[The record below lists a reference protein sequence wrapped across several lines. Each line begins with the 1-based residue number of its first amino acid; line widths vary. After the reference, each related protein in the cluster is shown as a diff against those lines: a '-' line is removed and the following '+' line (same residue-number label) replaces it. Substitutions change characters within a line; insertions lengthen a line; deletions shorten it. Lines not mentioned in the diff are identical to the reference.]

1 MTFGDGAVTFC
12 KPLLRVFTPCRMLLA
27 FVISSKLKFS
37 AAAAGAILLLAP
49 FLFAAPPVIQI
60 PRIESPPALADF
72 EGMHPVPRVADH
84 MLRVTG
90 FIAREP
96 ADGAE
101 PTQDTDVYLA
111 FDSKNLYAVFIC
123 WDKEPD
129 KIRARMTRR
138 EDIFSDD
145 SAEIMIDTFDD
156 ARRGYVFAA
165 NPLGIQWD
173 ALWTEGSIGKGQPA
187 DFSGFDSS
195 FDTVWNSEGRLTGQ
209 GYMLLMSIPFKSLRF
224 PNSDQQQWRIIL
236 NRSIPRTNE
245 NLFWPRISNRI
256 QGRFNQAATATGLDM
271 SRTRNIQLI
280 PYGLLRGF
288 RDIDQRDP
296 ANPFFESRTVQPEAG
311 LDAKFILHDSFVLD
325 ATVNPDFSQVES
337 DEPQITVNQR
347 FEVFFPEKRPF
358 FLENSNYFNSPINM
372 VFTRRIGHPEF
383 GLRLTGKTGPWAV
396 GILATD
402 DRAPG
407 EALRPTD
414 PHSGDRATFTIARVS
429 RDILDQSIIGATY
442 TDREFAGGYNRVG
455 GLDANLKLNQN
466 WRVQGQ
472 AVASSTLDVIAGTSS
487 AGPGYKVDLE
497 RAGRKFNLQ
506 SLFVDYS
513 PGFVTET
520 GFVNRVDIREQTIN
534 ASYYFRPEGKFL
546 ISYGPTLEQFNIWDH
561 RGTALDYF
569 FYPGFRV
576 DMARSTYVNFHPFGY
591 DDVRLRPLD
600 YSTLTRVAAYP
611 QPFWGIE
618 AGTSWLKELDFT
630 AFFVSGKGVNYNP
643 AAGQTP
649 TLGHEDQGNF
659 TLTFHARGRLRV
671 DNAYLLEHIRDPH
684 LTAVTNHIFRS
695 KWNYQFTRDLSARLI
710 LQYNSVL
717 SNLAISTLSPTKN
730 FNTDFLI
737 TYLIH
742 PGTAIYV
749 GYNSDLGNLNRGLA
763 VDPVTGFILTTPR
776 GYINDG
782 RQFFVKASYLFRF

>member
-1 MTFGDGAVTFC
+1 
-12 KPLLRVFTPCRMLLA
+12 MLLA
-27 FVISSKLKFS
+27 LVMPTKSRLNVASI
-37 AAAAGAILLLAP
+37 AALLLFLAP
-49 FLFAAPPVIQI
+49 LLDAAPSIQI
-60 PRIESPPALADF
+60 PRIDTPPTLADF
-72 EGMHPVPRVADH
+72 EAMKPDARISQS
-84 MLRVTG
+84 MLKVTG

-101 PTQDTDVYLA
+101 PTQNTDVYLGY
-111 FDSKNLYAVFIC
+111 DNHNLYAVFIC

-145 SAEIMIDTFDD
+145 SAEIMIDTFND
-156 ARRGYVFAA
+156 ARRGYTFAA

-173 ALWTEGSIGKGQPA
+173 ALWTEGSIGNGRPA
-187 DFSGFDSS
+187 DFSGFNDS

-209 GYMLLMSIPFKSLRF
+209 GYILLMAIPFKSLRY
-224 PNSDQQQWRIIL
+224 PPTDKQQWRIIL

-245 NLFWPRISNRI
+245 NLFWPRITNRI
-256 QGRFNQAATATGLDM
+256 QGRFNQAATVTGVEPP
-271 SRTRNIQLI
+271 RERNIQFI

-296 ANPFFESRTVQPEAG
+296 ANPFFESRTLQPEAG

-325 ATVNPDFSQVES
+325 ATINPDFSQVES
-337 DEPQITVNQR
+337 DQPQITVNQR

-358 FLENSNYFNSPINM
+358 FLENSNYFTSPINM

-396 GILATD
+396 GILASD

-407 EALRPTD
+407 EALPPTD
-414 PHSGDRATFTIARVS
+414 PHAGDRATFTIARVS
-429 RDILDQSIIGATY
+429 RDILNQSTIGATY
-442 TDREFAGGYNRVG
+442 TDREFGGGYNRVG
-455 GLDANLKLNQN
+455 GIDANLKLNSN
-466 WRVQGQ
+466 WRLQGQ
-472 AVASSTLDVIAGTSS
+472 AVTSSTLNVVAGTSS

-497 RAGRKFNLQ
+497 RAGRQFNLQ
-506 SLFVDYS
+506 SLYVDYS

-520 GFVNRVDIREQTIN
+520 GFVNRVDIREQVIN
-534 ASYYFRPEGKFL
+534 ASYFFRPEGKFL
-546 ISYGPTLEQFNIWDH
+546 ISYGPTLQQFNIWDH

-569 FYPGFRV
+569 AFPGFRV
-576 DMARSTYVNFHPFGY
+576 DMARSTYVNVHPFAY

-600 YSTLTRVAAYP
+600 YSTLPRVTAYP

-618 AGTSWLKELDFT
+618 GGTSWLKQIDFT
-630 AFFVSGKGVNYNP
+630 AFFVSGKGVNYDP
-643 AAGQTP
+643 AAGQAP
-649 TLGHEDQGNF
+649 TIGHEDQANL
-659 TLTFHARGRLRV
+659 TLTFHAYGRLRI
-671 DNAYLLEHIRDPH
+671 DNAYLLEHIRERDAH
-684 LTAVTNHIFRS
+684 LTAVTNHIVRS
-695 KWNYQFTRDLSARLI
+695 KWNYQFTRDLSARVI
-710 LQYNSVL
+710 LQYNAVL
-717 SNLAISTLSPTKN
+717 SNPAISSLPRTKN
-730 FNTDFLI
+730 FNADFLI

-749 GYNSDLGNLNRGLA
+749 GYNSDLENLNRNLA

>member
-1 MTFGDGAVTFC
+1 MQPDA
-12 KPLLRVFTPCRMLLA
+12 RVSGRML
-27 FVISSKLKFS
+27 K
-37 AAAAGAILLLAP
+37 
-49 FLFAAPPVIQI
+49 
-60 PRIESPPALADF
+60 
-72 EGMHPVPRVADH
+72 
-84 MLRVTG
+84 VTG

-101 PTQDTDVYLA
+101 PTQNTDAYLA
-111 FDSKNLYAVFIC
+111 YDAHNLYAVFVC
-123 WDKEPD
+123 WDKEPS

-145 SAEIMIDTFDD
+145 SAEIMIDTFND
-156 ARRGYVFAA
+156 ARRGYTFAS

-173 ALWTEGSIGKGQPA
+173 ALWTEGSIGSGRPA
-187 DFSGFDSS
+187 DFSGFDDS
-195 FDTVWNSEGRLTGQ
+195 FDTVWHSEGRLTGQ
-209 GYMLLMSIPFKSLRF
+209 GYIVLMAIPFKSLRF
-224 PNSDQQQWRIIL
+224 SSIESQQWRIIL

-245 NLFWPRISNRI
+245 NLFWPRITNRI
-256 QGRFNQAATATGLDM
+256 QGRFNQAATATGVEHI
-271 SRTRNIQLI
+271 SPGRNIQLT

-296 ANPFFESRTVQPEAG
+296 SNPFFESRTLQTEAG

-325 ATVNPDFSQVES
+325 ATINPDFSQVES
-337 DEPQITVNQR
+337 DQPQITVNQR

-358 FLENSNYFNSPINM
+358 FLENSNFFTSPINL
-372 VFTRRIGHPEF
+372 VFTRRIAHPEF
-383 GLRLTGKTGPWAV
+383 GLRLTGKSGPWAV
-396 GILATD
+396 GVLASD

-407 EALRPTD
+407 EVLPPTD
-414 PHSGDRATFTIARVS
+414 PHSGERATFTVARVS
-429 RDILDQSIIGATY
+429 RDILDQSTIGATF

-455 GLDANLKLNQN
+455 GLDTNLKLNQN
-466 WRVQGQ
+466 WRLQGQ
-472 AVASSTLDVIAGTSS
+472 AVTSSTADAVAGTRS

-497 RAGRKFNLQ
+497 RSGRNFNLQ
-506 SLFVDYS
+506 SLYVDYS

-520 GFVNRVDIREQTIN
+520 GFVNRVDIREQSLN

-546 ISYGPTLEQFNIWDH
+546 ISYGPTLQQFNIWDH

-600 YSTLTRVAAYP
+600 YSTLSRVTAYP

-618 AGTSWLKELDFT
+618 AGTSWLKQLDFT
-630 AFFVSGKGVNYNP
+630 AFFVSGKGVNYDP
-643 AAGQTP
+643 LAGQVP

-659 TLTFHARGRLRV
+659 TLTFHAAGRLRI
-671 DNAYLLEHIRDPH
+671 DNAYLLEHIRDSDAH

-695 KWNYQFTRDLSARLI
+695 KWNYQFTRELSARVV

-717 SNLAISTLSPTKN
+717 SNPAISALSPTKN
-730 FNTDFLI
+730 FNADFLI
-737 TYLIH
+737 TYLVH

-749 GYNSDLGNLNRGLA
+749 GYNSDLENLDRNLA
-763 VDPVTGFILTTPR
+763 VNPITGFIQTTPR
-776 GYINDG
+776 GYINDS
-782 RQFFVKASYLFRF
+782 RLFFVKASYLFRF

>member
-1 MTFGDGAVTFC
+1 
-12 KPLLRVFTPCRMLLA
+12 MLLA
-27 FVISSKLKFS
+27 LVMQTKSRLNMASV
-37 AAAAGAILLLAP
+37 AALLLVLVP
-49 FLFAAPPVIQI
+49 FLHAAPSIQI
-60 PRIESPPALADF
+60 PRIDTPPTLADF
-72 EGMHPVPRVADH
+72 EAMKPDARVSQS
-84 MLRVTG
+84 MLKVTG

-101 PTQDTDVYLA
+101 PTQNTDVYLGY
-111 FDSKNLYAVFIC
+111 DNHNLYAVFIC

-145 SAEIMIDTFDD
+145 SAEIMIDTFND
-156 ARRGYVFAA
+156 ARRGYAFAA

-173 ALWTEGSIGKGQPA
+173 ALWTEGSIGNGRPA
-187 DFSGFDSS
+187 DFSGFDDS

-209 GYMLLMSIPFKSLRF
+209 GYILLMSIPFKSLRF
-224 PNSDQQQWRIIL
+224 PNTDKQEWRIIL

-245 NLFWPRISNRI
+245 NLFWPRITNRI
-256 QGRFNQAATATGLDM
+256 QGRFNQAATATGLDL
-271 SRTRNIQLI
+271 SRSRNIQLI

-296 ANPFFESRTVQPEAG
+296 ANPFFESRTLQPEAG

-325 ATVNPDFSQVES
+325 ATINPDFSQVES
-337 DEPQITVNQR
+337 DQPQITVNQR

-358 FLENSNYFNSPINM
+358 FLENSNYFTSPINL

-396 GILATD
+396 GVLASD

-407 EALRPTD
+407 EALSPTD
-414 PHSGDRATFTIARVS
+414 PHAGDRATFTIARVS
-429 RDILDQSIIGATY
+429 RDILNQSTIGATY
-442 TDREFAGGYNRVG
+442 TDREFGGGYNRVG
-455 GLDANLKLNQN
+455 GIDANLKLNSN
-466 WRVQGQ
+466 WRLQGQ
-472 AVASSTLDVIAGTSS
+472 AVTSSTVDAVAGTSS

-497 RAGRKFNLQ
+497 RSGRQFNLQ
-506 SLFVDYS
+506 SLYVDYS

-520 GFVNRVDIREQTIN
+520 GFVNRVDIREQVIN
-534 ASYYFRPEGKFL
+534 ASYFFRPEGKFL
-546 ISYGPTLEQFNIWDH
+546 ISYGPTLQQFNIWDH

-569 FYPGFRV
+569 AFPGFRV
-576 DMARSTYVNFHPFGY
+576 DMARSTYINVHPFAY

-600 YSTLTRVAAYP
+600 YSTLSRVTAYP

-618 AGTSWLKELDFT
+618 GGTSWLKQIDFT
-630 AFFVSGKGVNYNP
+630 AFFVSGKGVNYDP
-643 AAGQTP
+643 AAGQAP
-649 TLGHEDQGNF
+649 TIGHEDQANL
-659 TLTFHARGRLRV
+659 TLTFHAYGRLRI
-671 DNAYLLEHIRDPH
+671 DNAYLLEHIRERDAH
-684 LTAVTNHIFRS
+684 LTAVTNHIVRS
-695 KWNYQFTRDLSARLI
+695 KWNYQFTRDLSARVI
-710 LQYNSVL
+710 LQYNAVL
-717 SNLAISTLSPTKN
+717 SNPTISSLSPTKN
-730 FNTDFLI
+730 FNADFLI

-749 GYNSDLGNLNRGLA
+749 GYNSDLENLNRNLA